1 VESPASTELEDSSS
15 ELLESRLLEDCGLDS
30 EDATLLE
37 ETPGFSPEEYCS
49 FSLEEERSTPL
60 EKSRAEHDEESNV
73 LDEERPEPEVSESA
87 SLEEYA
93 SSA

>member
-1 VESPASTELEDSSS
+1 VESPASTELEELSGRSAGAL

-30 EDATLLE
+30 EEATLLE
-37 ETPGFSPEEYCS
+37 ETSGFSLEEYCT
-49 FSLEEERSTPL
+49 FSLEEERS
-60 EKSRAEHDEESNV
+60 
-73 LDEERPEPEVSESA
+73 EPKVSESA